1 MKLIINNVE
10 FPFDLGCRVL
20 KLKHGDNC
28 PMEQLQD
35 FWNDIIPLSFKE
47 VAQLTNLEQR
57 RIGVLHLGI
66 DKIIADVNPTLL
78 SKDTLNKSTL
88 WVDTNG
94 ELIEHKF
101 EDTYELYEVSGE
113 YFSKGLENR
122 FTPKI
127 DDYHYIRCKDTSTDR
142 EYLIW
147 VDLRSVWNTNEIGNR
162 WDFDKTKINATQCI
176 AWTIQTDVPAGNI
189 EKIIRQGDCIMIKPN
204 GKYEPL
210 LSARHLTE
218 KEYRD
223 LLVAES

>member
-28 PMEQLQD
+28 PIEQLQD

-101 EDTYELYEVSGE
+101 EDTYELYEVSGK
-113 YFSKGLENR
+113 YFSEGLEDR
-122 FTPKI
+122 FTNI
-127 DDYHYIRCKDTSTDR
+127 DDCHYIRCKDTSTDR

-147 VDLRSVWNTNEIGNR
+147 VDLRSVWNTNELGNS
-162 WDFDKTKINATQCI
+162 WDLDKKKINATQCI
-176 AWTIQTDVPAGNI
+176 AWTIQTDVPIGNI

-204 GKYEPL
+204 GKYQPL